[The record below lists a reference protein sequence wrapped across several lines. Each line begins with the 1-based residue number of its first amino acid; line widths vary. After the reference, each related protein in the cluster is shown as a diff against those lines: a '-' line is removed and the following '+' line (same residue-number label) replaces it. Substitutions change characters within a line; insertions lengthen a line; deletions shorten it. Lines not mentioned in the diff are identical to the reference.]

1 MERIINTLYEIEEKA
16 NNIVK
21 RVNEEKIRIQ
31 EEFDQNLAEL
41 DKNIA
46 AENAKKLSVLKA
58 DIDKTL
64 DIEKQSLIDDCNRQ
78 LSKMEENYTKNHE
91 SLVNTIFQEIISPN

>member
-1 MERIINTLYEIEEKA
+1 MEKIINTLYEIEEKA

-31 EEFDQNLAEL
+31 EEFDHALAEL
-41 DKNIA
+41 DNNIA
-46 AENAKKLSVLKA
+46 AEKAEKLSVLKT

-64 DIEKQSLIDDCNRQ
+64 AIEKQSLIDDCNRQ
-78 LSKMEENYTKNHE
+78 LSKMEENYSKNHE
-91 SLVNTIFQEIISPN
+91 ALVNTIFQEIISPK